1 MKLKAFVFLI
11 FILGSLG
18 SWATNSLELKA
29 AKLQSLSA
37 KPTNLKS
44 EFKGQVLLL
53 DLWASWCE
61 PCKESLPF
69 YEELQK
75 RYGDKGLQVIAVS
88 VDDNLKAAN
97 EFADKNKLKL
107 QLLWDPKKELVKLL
121 DVKAIPTMLLIDQNG
136 KVLFRERGFLKN
148 TKENI
153 EKSIPQF
160 LK

>member
-29 AKLQSLSA
+29 ANLQSLSA